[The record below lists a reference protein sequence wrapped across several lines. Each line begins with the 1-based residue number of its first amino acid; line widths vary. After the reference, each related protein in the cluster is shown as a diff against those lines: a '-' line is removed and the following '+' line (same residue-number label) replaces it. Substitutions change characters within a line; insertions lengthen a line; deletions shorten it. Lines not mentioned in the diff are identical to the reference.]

1 MSKLDYYIHDQSEAL
16 RLAING
22 DLSGPGVVSLDRAW
36 RTGSSV
42 LCGRALIIDL
52 VSVCDADE
60 YGRNLLLAWHRIGA
74 QIIARSHE
82 SSAFAERIAG
92 APIPLHPKKP
102 SWRRRLSTFLLRRSS
117 AAAGN
122 PARATTTGTSVLAVQ
137 KISR

>member
-16 RLAING
+16 RLAITG
-22 DLSGPGVVSLDRAW
+22 DLSGPGVVSLGRAW

-42 LCGRALIIDL
+42 LRGRVLIIDL

-60 YGRNLLLAWHRIGA
+60 YGRNLLVAWHRIGA
-74 QIIARSHE
+74 QIVARSHG
-82 SSAFAERIAG
+82 SSAFSERIVG
-92 APIPLHPKKP
+92 APIPMHAKKP
-102 SWRRRLSTFLLRRSS
+102 SWRRLSTFLLRRSS

-137 KISR
+137 EISR